1 VSEHARAEPQAEPA
15 PPSAAERPPAASL
28 PGLVTQ
34 LQRTAGNR
42 AVVQLLARAPAAPPA
57 EALDQKDMD
66 ALQAYGKVFQLQQSG
81 ADAAT
86 TAPAKREAIV
96 KLALSQVGKV
106 RDEDRGDG
114 KKKGAERLKEF
125 YRVACP
131 SYNPSYDKGIETPG
145 MWAGQQK
152 KGDSR
157 EGLPW
162 SWCAIFGV
170 WAIRQITGIG
180 SFAGQPIGLGPVHRF
195 LKLKPEER
203 AAAVK
208 PGDLICRREEY
219 EIKGQP
225 KPEPFKP
232 LNHQCL
238 VASVDD
244 SGAEPKV
251 TTINGNGY
259 YQEIHVRT
267 EPLSYYW
274 GYYDSLSQ
282 TDVEAYEKRIRK
294 DYGWAVKLR
303 EKAGL
308 PGV

>member
-1 VSEHARAEPQAEPA
+1 
-15 PPSAAERPPAASL
+15 
-28 PGLVTQ
+28 
-34 LQRTAGNR
+34 
-42 AVVQLLARAPAAPPA
+42 
-57 EALDQKDMD
+57 
-66 ALQAYGKVFQLQQSG
+66 
-81 ADAAT
+81 
-86 TAPAKREAIV
+86 
-96 KLALSQVGKV
+96 
-106 RDEDRGDG
+106 
-114 KKKGAERLKEF
+114 
-125 YRVACP
+125 
-131 SYNPSYDKGIETPG
+131 

-152 KGDSR
+152 PGDSR

-180 SFAGQPIGLGPVHRF
+180 SFAGQPIGLGPVHYF
-195 LKLKPEER
+195 SKLKPAAR

-232 LNHQCL
+232 MNHQCL

-244 SGAEPKV
+244 SGSEPRV

-294 DYGWAVKLR
+294 DYDWAVKLR